1 MMALDALHEAPI
13 VQAATLDPSVLTA
26 GMHLVEVSFARPV
39 LRVTLERAL
48 RQMGFSE
55 SSVDE
60 SQKLQNGCI
69 PANAAVTFVGRLAR
83 SLRLVD
89 TDDVHWLDC
98 HGLATNPFA
107 DLHCQLIPFTV
118 SEGRRYEIRFIARM
132 KAHPTRE
139 HVEEVLRSMRGF
151 EIEKLV
157 ALRKDTRIPDCP
169 GTSVTVWFAIA
180 RWFGPHSP
188 VNMDDPVSFEE
199 VKEVPGDEP

>member
-1 MMALDALHEAPI
+1 MMALDALHDVKDVHWTRAMLMP
-13 VQAATLDPSVLTA
+13 
-26 GMHLVEVSFARPV
+26 GMHLIEVSFARPV
-39 LRVTLERAL
+39 LRTTLDRAL
-48 RQMGFSE
+48 AAIGFSE

-60 SQKLQNGCI
+60 SQKLQGGYI
-69 PANAAVTFVGRLAR
+69 PANAAVTFVGRLTR

-98 HGLATNPFA
+98 HDLVTDPFA
-107 DLHCQLIPFTV
+107 ELHCQLVPFAV
-118 SEGRRYEIRFIARM
+118 HEGRRYEIRFIARM

-139 HVEEVLRSMRGF
+139 HVEEVLRSIRGF

-157 ALRKDTRIPDCP
+157 ALRKDTRIPECP

-199 VKEVPGDEP
+199 VKEVIDDEP